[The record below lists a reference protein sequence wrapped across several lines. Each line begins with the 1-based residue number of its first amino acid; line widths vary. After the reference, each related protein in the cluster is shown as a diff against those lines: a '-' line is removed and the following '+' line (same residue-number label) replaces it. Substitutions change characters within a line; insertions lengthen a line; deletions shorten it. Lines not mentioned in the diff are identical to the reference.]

1 MSIKTSRTDENA
13 KILIDAARCTAC
25 GLCVQICKDL
35 SLEIKDDT
43 LRVSEKPLFG
53 CMACGHCAAVCPNQ
67 AITIEGRTF
76 SPADVLEL
84 PPAEARANYEQL
96 FALMQSRRSVR
107 DFQDRAVEPEVI
119 EKIVQAAATAPM
131 GLPPSDVGLLVL
143 NGKEKVREFSWDFID
158 FAKTRKWFFSPAML
172 MVFRLLMGKE
182 AYEFFKSFAAPLF
195 DFLIAR
201 KEEGEDWLL
210 YGAPL
215 AIYFSGSPYADPADT
230 TIAATYAILAA
241 ESLGL
246 GSCMIGSIA
255 PLLRYGQK
263 LKQKYG
269 IPVKSRDGMMVIFGY
284 PKFKF
289 RRSLRRTFR
298 EVDYR

>member
-1 MSIKTSRTDENA
+1 MPIKTSRTNENA
-13 KILIDAARCTAC
+13 RILIDADRCTAC

-35 SLEIKDDT
+35 SLEIKDGK
-43 LRVSEKPLFG
+43 LRVREKPLFG

-76 SPADVLEL
+76 SPADVLPL

-96 FALMQSRRSVR
+96 LSLLQARRSVR
-107 DFQDRAVEPEVI
+107 DFHDRPVEPEVI
-119 EKIVQAAATAPM
+119 EKIIQAAATAPM
-131 GLPPSDVGLLVL
+131 GIPPSDVGLLVL

-158 FAKTRKWFFSPAML
+158 FAKTRKWLFSPAVLML
-172 MVFRLLMGKE
+172 FRLLMGKE

-195 DFLIAR
+195 DFLINR
-201 KEEGEDWLL
+201 KEKEEDWLL

-215 AIYFSGSPYADPADT
+215 AIYFSGSPFADPADT
-230 TIAATYAILAA
+230 AIAATYAMLAA

-255 PLLRYGQK
+255 PLLRYAPK
-263 LKQKYG
+263 LKQKYAL
-269 IPVKSRDGMMVIFGY
+269 PPKSREGMMVIFGY
-284 PKFKF
+284 PKYKF

>member
-1 MSIKTSRTDENA
+1 MPIKTSRTNENA
-13 KILIDAARCTAC
+13 KILIDADRCTAC

-35 SLEIKDDT
+35 SLEIKDGK
-43 LRVSEKPLFG
+43 LRITEKPLFG

-67 AITIEGRTF
+67 AITIEGRAF

-84 PPAEARANYEQL
+84 PPVEMRANYDQL
-96 FALMQSRRSVR
+96 LSLLQSRRSVR
-107 DFQDRAVEPEVI
+107 DFKDQTVESEVI
-119 EKIVQAAATAPM
+119 EKIIRAAATAPM
-131 GLPPSDVGLLVL
+131 GIPPSDVGLLVL
-143 NGKEKVREFSWDFID
+143 NGKEKVREFSWDFFD

-172 MVFRLLMGKE
+172 MIFRLMMGKE

-195 DFLIAR
+195 DFLIER
-201 KEEGEDWLL
+201 KEKGEDWLL

-230 TIAATYAILAA
+230 TIAATYAMLAA

-255 PLLRYGQK
+255 PLLRYAPK

-269 IPVKSRDGMMVIFGY
+269 IPLKSRDGMMVIFGY
-284 PKFKF
+284 PKYKF

-298 EVDYR
+298 EVQYY